1 MVLLSMGGIILAAA
15 YMLWTLQRVALGPT
29 TSRMAAS
36 LPDLNPRELVTV
48 IPLAVLIFLIG
59 LYPTPM
65 FNVMD
70 ASVNYLVNQMENAP
84 ALQLSEG
91 VAPVIRESI
100 GH

>member
-1 MVLLSMGGIILAAA
+1 MQFYLAKKSLVDAILNINLDH
-15 YMLWTLQRVALGPT
+15 MTF
-29 TSRMAAS
+29 
-36 LPDLNPRELVTV
+36 
-48 IPLAVLIFLIG
+48 AVLIFLIG

-65 FNVMD
+65 LNVMD